1 MSITAKF
8 KNLTR
13 PEQLSIVFYI
23 VSGAFL
29 LALLPFSGFA
39 PHLGLIGVFSIITGV
54 IVLMKRGWAVWF
66 VMVQVIT
73 ALVFAFWT
81 MVSVGSSN
89 WLIVAGLAVYA
100 VLDLAATLYL
110 TVLRKTGSL

>member
-1 MSITAKF
+1 MSYAAKF

-39 PHLGLIGVFSIITGV
+39 PHIGLIGVFSIITGA
-54 IVLMKRGWAVWF
+54 IVLAKREWALWF
-66 VMVQVIT
+66 IIVLFIT

-81 MVSVGSSN
+81 IFTLLGSN
-89 WLIVAGLAVYA
+89 WLVTVGLIIYA
-100 VLDLAATLYL
+100 VLEFAAIVSL
-110 TVLRKTGSL
+110 TIMHKTGSL